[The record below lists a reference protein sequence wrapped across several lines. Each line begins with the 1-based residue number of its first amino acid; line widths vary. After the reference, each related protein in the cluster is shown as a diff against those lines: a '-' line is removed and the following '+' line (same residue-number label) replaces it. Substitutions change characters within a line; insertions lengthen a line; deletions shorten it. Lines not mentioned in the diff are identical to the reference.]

1 MLPFMFLIVCGVY
14 LTVKSG
20 FFQFKLLPLS
30 IKHGL
35 NGIFSRKSTKEGIS
49 PFQAACTA
57 LSATVG
63 TGNIAGVAG
72 ALALG
77 GAGAVFWMWIS
88 ALAGMAVKSAE
99 IILALRFNEK
109 KEGNSVGGPMYYIKK
124 GLPKSAAPLAAIF
137 SISGI
142 FSAFFSGNVTQTG
155 SVIASIN
162 AGTGVKLI
170 LGIIFAAATAAV
182 IIGGVR
188 RIGKFTEKISRLTH
202 CRNP

>member
-1 MLPFMFLIVCGVY
+1 MKQIFEFSENLISGMLPFMFLIVCGVY

-30 IKHGL
+30 IKHAL

-88 ALAGMAVKSAE
+88 ALAGMVVKSAE

-109 KEGNSVGGPMYYIKK
+109 KEGGRDY
-124 GLPKSAAPLAAIF
+124 
-137 SISGI
+137 
-142 FSAFFSGNVTQTG
+142 
-155 SVIASIN
+155 
-162 AGTGVKLI
+162 
-170 LGIIFAAATAAV
+170 
-182 IIGGVR
+182 
-188 RIGKFTEKISRLTH
+188 KI
-202 CRNP
+202 